1 MNVQDLK
8 RKGRMNRKLMMMHI
22 CRFVILA
29 KQTQREFDFVNKH
42 IASVMQ
48 SWCAEPDQ
56 ILHISQK
63 VRAEIIRQWLTSSV
77 TVKMLS
83 PDNDSM
89 MDVGIFIAENPMAG
103 SYDGLIVKPIFSR
116 IPFANFLMLL
126 KLFDL

>member
-48 SWCAEPDQ
+48 S
-56 ILHISQK
+56 
-63 VRAEIIRQWLTSSV
+63 
-77 TVKMLS
+77 
-83 PDNDSM
+83 
-89 MDVGIFIAENPMAG
+89 
-103 SYDGLIVKPIFSR
+103 
-116 IPFANFLMLL
+116 
-126 KLFDL
+126 